1 MYIYNCCYW
10 MDAHT
15 PWTRGHGGI
24 LVWKRGVSWDSSG
37 HAVVVAV
44 VVGRTGRSVHSCD
57 IYCCSGCRG
66 RSNVGGDRCSV
77 ALVSPFLILVVSSSV
92 VYLLLLSFSCHD

>member
-1 MYIYNCCYW
+1 MPPLKKVRSRRSAKHSLTSEC
-10 MDAHT
+10 
-15 PWTRGHGGI
+15 
-24 LVWKRGVSWDSSG
+24 GVSCDSSG

-77 ALVSPFLILVVSSSV
+77 ALVFSV
-92 VYLLLLSFSCHD
+92 VV

>member
-1 MYIYNCCYW
+1 

-24 LVWKRGVSWDSSG
+24 LVWKRGDSCDSSG

-77 ALVSPFLILVVSSSV
+77 ALVFSV
-92 VYLLLLSFSCHD
+92 VV

>member
-1 MYIYNCCYW
+1 M
-10 MDAHT
+10 
-15 PWTRGHGGI
+15 
-24 LVWKRGVSWDSSG
+24 LVDSSG

-66 RSNVGGDRCSV
+66 RSNVGGDRCNV
-77 ALVSPFLILVVSSSV
+77 ALVFSV
-92 VYLLLLSFSCHD
+92 VV